1 MATIKLTWNGMTR
14 RALFPDEHPS
24 WTDLSHRVEAM
35 FKIPA
40 SSVSLSYVDSDGDTM
55 FISSNDELFDFF
67 HTERSQT
74 DGKPVHRFTVFDQRQ
89 NRSPGDDFEHVPPST
104 HPDEE
109 EAESS
114 SASSASSSDVEV
126 PNLGERRPSR
136 GTGIGGMGIG
146 FAPFEMMF
154 GPAASA
160 ANVKSPSQ
168 GHISP
173 VPTDIAAAEAGQSR
187 SQFARTVS
195 ASSARSESTIGD
207 HEGNPTIHIQQPS
220 NDSMSEAE
228 ADPITP
234 AATMHPMHPTPAL
247 YHDAANFVNA
257 LSGAVD
263 AHPEVSNSLRY
274 LIMNASSGAYWD
286 AIPPPEEIHQASA
299 HRLLDSIDSL
309 LRTFFPPPPPST
321 PTQHTATAS
330 QYAPSQ
336 YTQSQ
341 YAQSQYAPTATPYT
355 AAGFEL
361 PPSVRGDETPVPS
374 RLHTPAQVPIPMTAT
389 SPAMTTTSIP
399 TTVGGP
405 AIRPVLD
412 MARADRSSVRSDT
425 DAGSIVSGMDSPS
438 GGPAWRFAGRTGGV
452 ATPHAGG
459 VGMMGGMSGGTWKHY
474 PPHPALNTQTGAMIP
489 MSQPDPRST
498 PEAAKYVESRV
509 KLEHMKEMYK
519 QTKEEYRRER
529 EERKRERERKKQE
542 RMIAAAPE
550 PVVPPVPQGDMYD
563 RLNQALNDVPG
574 RVGMRSEP
582 GRSGIIP
589 PAAPSV
595 AGTAI
600 TTDTAVRTRQQ
611 LNNWLTEQLADMGFS
626 VTTHPQ
632 VGRLVRDATR
642 PFAAN
647 AEAANENAL
656 LEDLLAQLVPT
667 SSKA

>member
-24 WTDLSHRVEAM
+24 WNDLSHRVEAM

-109 EAESS
+109 DAESS

-126 PNLGERRPSR
+126 PNLDDVW
-136 GTGIGGMGIG
+136 
-146 FAPFEMMF
+146 
-154 GPAASA
+154 PAASA

-374 RLHTPAQVPIPMTAT
+374 RLHTPHNHDNYQHSDYCWWPGD
-389 SPAMTTTSIP
+389 P
-399 TTVGGP
+399 TGLGYGS
-405 AIRPVLD
+405 R
-412 MARADRSSVRSDT
+412 RSLSVRSDT

-452 ATPHAGG
+452 ATPRAGG

-542 RMIAAAPE
+542 RMMR
-550 PVVPPVPQGDMYD
+550 DMYD

-582 GRSGIIP
+582 
-589 PAAPSV
+589 
-595 AGTAI
+595 
-600 TTDTAVRTRQQ
+600 DTAVRTRQQ